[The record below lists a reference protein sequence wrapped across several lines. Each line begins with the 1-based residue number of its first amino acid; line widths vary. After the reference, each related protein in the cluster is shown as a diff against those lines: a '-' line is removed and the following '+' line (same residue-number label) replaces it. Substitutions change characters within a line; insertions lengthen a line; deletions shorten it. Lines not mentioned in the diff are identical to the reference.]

1 MPPEPAVNVAETLVP
16 AHTPPAATEG
26 VNVPETG
33 MALIVIAPDTVLVT
47 VGKHVPLTMQ

>member
-33 MALIVIAPDTVLVT
+33 MALMDIAPDTALVIAG
-47 VGKHVPLTMQ
+47 VQDPLTIQ